1 MSLFGV
7 IIHRSNSAYVPLR
20 VSGLERNTSQGA
32 EKNSLENSRQLP

>member
-7 IIHRSNSAYVPLR
+7 IIHHSYSAYVLVR

-32 EKNSLENSRQLP
+32 GKNS